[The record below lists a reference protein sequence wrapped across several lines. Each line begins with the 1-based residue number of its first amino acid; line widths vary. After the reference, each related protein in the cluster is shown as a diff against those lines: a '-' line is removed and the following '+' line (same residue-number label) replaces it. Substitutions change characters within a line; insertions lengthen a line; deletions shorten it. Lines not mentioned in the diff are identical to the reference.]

1 MDFLDNLTKYN
12 YIISKTGY
20 EKRIY
25 RSLPWNNKDFYG
37 LTHKEEYFKNKI
49 SVMVALAPVTKISP
63 IRVEV
68 LRVLANS

>member
-1 MDFLDNLTKYN
+1 MEQHRY
-12 YIISKTGY
+12 
-20 EKRIY
+20 
-25 RSLPWNNKDFYG
+25 FYG

-49 SVMVALAPVTKISP
+49 SVMVALAPVIKISH